1 MCVLSSLNH
10 WLWAHKRKK
19 KTLRENI
26 GAGGQSLRNLSGCL
40 RHQLQ
45 IGLGDNSK
53 NFRKQRRHA
62 TSRIQGEEL
71 KTIQV
76 DCDSL
81 GFGDWNYYSESW
93 NTQLVKAK
101 LTLSV
106 QDIFF
111 SFKHKKTDFTG

>member
-1 MCVLSSLNH
+1 M
-10 WLWAHKRKK
+10 
-19 KTLRENI
+19 
-26 GAGGQSLRNLSGCL
+26 
-40 RHQLQ
+40 
-45 IGLGDNSK
+45 
-53 NFRKQRRHA
+53 
-62 TSRIQGEEL
+62 
-71 KTIQV
+71 